1 MLTVRTNW
9 HGILQI
15 NIYFSYSMHILLL
28 IGCWAV
34 PVWKYANIS
43 ELFTEK

>member
-15 NIYFSYSMHILLL
+15 NIDSSYSMHILLL
-28 IGCWAV
+28 IGCWAI
-34 PVWKYANIS
+34 PAWIYANIS
-43 ELFTEK
+43 ELFT